1 MRKKRPIN
9 LNLLTI
15 RFPLPAIVSILHRIS
30 GVFLF
35 LLIPFML
42 WGLHLSLAS
51 PQDFDDLHSFLSS
64 LPMKFMIWV
73 SLSAFTY
80 HFMAGIR
87 HLFMDIHLGE
97 ELKSGRFSAKLTLI
111 FSIVIIF
118 FIGIWLW

>member
-1 MRKKRPIN
+1 
-9 LNLLTI
+9 
-15 RFPLPAIVSILHRIS
+15 
-30 GVFLF
+30 
-35 LLIPFML
+35 ML